1 MQKNKTSGPNGADNR
16 TTCFNPFCFVL
27 LFYSSFIHFVF
38 LYFSFFVQL
47 KQNKQSEREI
57 EREKKIKTSH
67 DINQHKI
74 KQNEF

>member
-1 MQKNKTSGPNGADNR
+1 MERIIVQLALIP
-16 TTCFNPFCFVL
+16 FVLFCFFTL
-27 LFYSSFIHFVF
+27 LSFI
-38 LYFSFFVQL
+38 LYFFTSPFFVQL